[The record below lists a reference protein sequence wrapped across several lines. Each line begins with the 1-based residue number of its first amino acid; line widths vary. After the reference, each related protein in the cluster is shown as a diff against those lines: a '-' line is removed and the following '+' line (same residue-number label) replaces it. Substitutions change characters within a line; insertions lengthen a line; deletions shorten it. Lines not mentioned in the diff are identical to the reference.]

1 MLIYLDAGHGMK
13 TAGKRCLK
21 SIDPNETRENFLN
34 RRVADYVQTIVGE
47 AVTIKRS
54 DDITGNR
61 DVPLS
66 ERVNKANSDNADFF
80 ISIHHNAGVNG
91 GSGGGTQVYFYGN
104 DLMRPTHAQLLYE
117 RTIEQTGLV
126 GNRADKIVK
135 QNLYVLRKTVMPALL
150 IECGFMD
157 STTDTP
163 IILTDNFALQVA
175 KGISNF
181 ILYDINVCPTCK
193 RPL

>member
-91 GSGGGTQVYFYGN
+91 GSGGGTQGYFYGN
-104 DLMRPTHAQLLYE
+104 DLMRPTHAQLLYD

-135 QNLYVLRKTVMPALL
+135 QSLYVLRKTVMPALL

-163 IILTDNFALQVA
+163 IILTDSFALQIA